1 VRLSVSTRIFLGFAV
16 VIIAFGATCAYTLYK
31 MSSLRRS
38 VTVVWKEV
46 IPVSNQ
52 MKALSRQ
59 LKSAEELFAF
69 KRPSDATWLQ
79 QVLPSLEPFG
89 GPQGLDLAAKRL
101 ENLAQAEDALAEED
115 RAELGLIAVRMR
127 RFIEGRDLLDMLTGE
142 GGAKLLIDGDRGELP
157 NDELYDRLVRRTL
170 KKASVGELDVKSDE
184 TRLSV
189 RVLRRINRELG
200 DTVRALSGPIRAID
214 QRAEEDERTTSL
226 AVIIIASVAL
236 ILSLLM
242 LWMSQL
248 TLRPIRH
255 LRESAR
261 RIAAGDYHERVRVTT
276 GDEIGQLAVEF
287 NTMAESLMKRDVE
300 LERQREELLRSDRLA
315 VIGKLA
321 AQITHE
327 VRNPLSSIGLNAELL
342 EEELEDLEDAG
353 EAKASLGAIIRE
365 VQRLKSITEE
375 YLQFARLP
383 RPDLA
388 SVDVGALL
396 GQFLTFLQHEVK
408 EAGVQLTSRGIVPS
422 LEGGPPPVR
431 ADADQ
436 LRQAI
441 LNISRNA
448 IEALRGVDGPRELE
462 VSLEPRPGG
471 GVRVR
476 IADNGPGIDDALRE
490 RIFEPFVTGKS
501 HGTGLGLA
509 LTREIVVE
517 HGGSIEAVSPLAD
530 GRGTAFVIELPLDGP
545 RVG

>member
-79 QVLPSLEPFG
+79 QVLPSLEPFS
-89 GPQGLDLAAKRL
+89 GPQGLELAAKRL
-101 ENLAQAEDALAEED
+101 DALSKAEDALAEED
-115 RAELGLIAVRMR
+115 RAELGLIARRMHA
-127 RFIEGRDLLDMLTGE
+127 FIEGHDLLEMLKGE
-142 GGAKLLIDGDRGELP
+142 GVEELLLEGDYGALE
-157 NDELYDRLVRRTL
+157 NHELYDRLVRRTL
-170 KKASVGELDVKSDE
+170 KKASLGELDVKSDD
-184 TRLSV
+184 TRMSV

-200 DTVRALSGPIRAID
+200 DTARALAGPIRAID

-226 AVIIIASVAL
+226 AVIIIAGVAL

-248 TLRPIRH
+248 TLRPIRD
-255 LRESAR
+255 LREGAR
-261 RIAAGDYHERVRVTT
+261 RIAAGDYHDRMKVTT
-276 GDEIGQLAVEF
+276 GDEIGQLAAEF
-287 NTMAESLMKRDVE
+287 NTMAESLMKRDAE
-300 LERQREELLRSDRLA
+300 LERQREELLRADRLA

-375 YLQFARLP
+375 YLHFARLP
-383 RPDLA
+383 RPELA

-396 GQFLTFLQHEVK
+396 SQFLTFLQHEVK
-408 EAGVQLTSRGIVPS
+408 EAGVTLTSHGIVAS
-422 LEGGPPPVR
+422 LEGGPPPVK

-441 LNISRNA
+441 LNIARNA
-448 IEALRGVDGPRELE
+448 IEALKTVDGPRELE
-462 VSLEPRPGG
+462 VGLEPRAGG
-471 GVRVR
+471 GVRIR
-476 IADNGPGIDDALRE
+476 IADNGPGIDEALRE

-517 HGGSIEAVSPLAD
+517 HGGSIDAVSPLEG
-530 GRGTAFVIELPLDGP
+530 GRGTAFVIELSLDGP
-545 RVG
+545 AVG

>member
-1 VRLSVSTRIFLGFAV
+1 MRFSVSTRIFLGFAV
-16 VIIAFGATCAYTLYK
+16 VIIAFGSTCAYALYK
-31 MSSLRRS
+31 MSGLRRS

-59 LKSAEELFAF
+59 LKSAEELFDF
-69 KRPSDATWLQ
+69 KRPSDGTWLQ
-79 QVLPSLEPFG
+79 QVLPSLEPFT
-89 GPQGLDLAAKRL
+89 GPQGLEIAAQRL
-101 ENLAQAEDALAEED
+101 ETLAQAEGTLADED
-115 RAELGLIAVRMR
+115 RAELGLIAGRMKA
-127 RFIEGRDLLDMLTGE
+127 FIEGRELLDMLTGE
-142 GGAKLLIDGDRGELP
+142 GGDTLLIEGDYGPLSNR
-157 NDELYDRLVRRTL
+157 ELYDRLVRRTL
-170 KKASVGELDVKSDE
+170 KKASLGELKKASEE
-184 TRLSV
+184 TAMFV

-200 DTVRALSGPIRAID
+200 DTARALAGPIRAID
-214 QRAEEDERTTSL
+214 QRAEADERTTSL

-236 ILSLLM
+236 VLSLLM

-248 TLRPIRH
+248 TLRPIRD
-255 LRESAR
+255 LREGAR
-261 RIAAGDYHERVRVTT
+261 RIAAGDYHDRVKVTT
-276 GDEIGQLAVEF
+276 SDEIGQLAAEF
-287 NTMAESLMKRDVE
+287 NTMAESLMKRDAE
-300 LERQREELLRSDRLA
+300 LERQREELMRADRLA

-353 EAKASLGAIIRE
+353 DARASLGAIIRE

-375 YLQFARLP
+375 YLHFARLP
-383 RPDLA
+383 RPELA

-396 GQFLTFLQHEVK
+396 SQFLTFLQHEVK
-408 EAGVQLTSRGIVPS
+408 EAGVSLTSRGVVAS
-422 LEGGPPPVR
+422 LEGGPPPVK

-441 LNISRNA
+441 LNIARNA
-448 IEALRGVDGPRELE
+448 IEALRTVEEPRELE
-462 VSLEPRPGG
+462 VSLEPRAGG
-471 GVRVR
+471 GVRIR

-517 HGGSIEAVSPLAD
+517 HGGTIDAVSPLEG
-530 GRGTAFVIELPLDGP
+530 GRGTAFVIELTLDGP
-545 RVG
+545 TAG